1 VGHWANCAA
10 VRLISPSWFE
20 HLEESFSDEEVQFKN
35 FCLPVKS
42 IFPPKKGINET
53 PCKSVLKSKMD
64 FL

>member
-20 HLEESFSDEEVQFKN
+20 HLEESFSDKELQLKK

-42 IFPPKKGINET
+42 IFHPAKCINET
-53 PCKSVLKSKMD
+53 PANPL
-64 FL
+64 